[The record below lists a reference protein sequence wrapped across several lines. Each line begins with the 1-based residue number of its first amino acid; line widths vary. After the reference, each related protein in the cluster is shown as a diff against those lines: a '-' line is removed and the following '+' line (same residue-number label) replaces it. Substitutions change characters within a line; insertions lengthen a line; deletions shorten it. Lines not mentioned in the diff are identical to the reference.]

1 VNRMMSAF
9 VFFAVAGA
17 AWGQVGAPVLGYV
30 PDGSSLRQ
38 IHGIAAAGVVEG
50 ALSVGRDLA
59 LVEVSP
65 SQTLALAT
73 ASDTGEL
80 LVLTP
85 SVNGSNMQVASVNG
99 ASAGANRIV
108 FSPNGTAAALWFSS
122 TGHLQIV
129 TGLSAAPAVRD
140 SDASF
145 LGADPSALAVS
156 DDGSWAIGSWAQ
168 QVYAFGPNG
177 ALSVLPVSGTAQ
189 ALCFFHSSTNVAVIT
204 SSQVVV
210 VSDIGGS
217 AAPNVIWSK
226 PADAVDP
233 PTPQVA
239 VGLAASFDN
248 SRLTVA
254 GNLGGLF
261 TFEMATG
268 AATGADCG
276 CAPTE
281 LAGLG
286 GSLFRLTGA
295 KAGTLKLFDAATNEV
310 WFVPLATAAANGG
323 QQ

>member
-1 VNRMMSAF
+1 MNRRMSVF
-9 VFFAVAGA
+9 VFFAVAA
-17 AWGQVGAPVLGYV
+17 AALGQVGAPVLGYV

-38 IHGIAAAGVVEG
+38 IHGIAAAGLVEAPVG
-50 ALSVGRDLA
+50 VGRDLT
-59 LVEVSP
+59 LMEVSP

-85 SVNGSNMQVASVNG
+85 GANGSATQVARISG
-99 ASAGANRIV
+99 ASAGASRIV
-108 FSPNGTAAALWFSS
+108 FSPSGTAAALWFPS

-129 TGLSAAPAVRD
+129 TGFSATPSVRD

-145 LGADPSALAVS
+145 LGADPGALAVS

-177 ALSVLPVSGTAQ
+177 AVGVLPVNGAAQ

-204 SSQVVV
+204 AGQVVV
-210 VSDIGGS
+210 ISDIGGS
-217 AAPNVIWSK
+217 ATPNVMWSK
-226 PADAVDP
+226 PADAADP
-233 PTPQVA
+233 PNPQVA
-239 VGLAASFDN
+239 VGIAASFDN

-261 TFEMATG
+261 TFDMATG

-276 CAPTE
+276 CAATG

-286 GSLFRLTGA
+286 GSLFRLTSA
-295 KAGTLKLFDAATNEV
+295 QAGTLKLFDAATNEI
-310 WFVPLATAAANGG
+310 WFVPLAAAAVEGG